1 MALRYNIL
9 KMYLLKA
16 VLWFMVAMPII
27 VLFFQEHG
35 LTLTEVMLLQAI
47 YSLSVA
53 LFEIP
58 SGYIADIF
66 GRKQTIVFST
76 IFSFIGFL
84 VFSFYGGFY
93 AFALAQVLVG
103 IGGSLMSGS
112 DSAIIYDTL
121 LETKS
126 KTSYTKIEGRNYA
139 IGNFSEAA
147 AGILGGFLA
156 VGSLYLPIYVQT
168 SILFFSIPIA
178 LTLVEPTI
186 HEENKL
192 DRSFRAIME
201 VVKFSLVD
209 NTRLRWLIIYS
220 SAMGVAT
227 LSMAWFAQPF
237 FKEVGVPLAYF
248 GILWAGLNFSAGLT
262 SFNAHQ
268 FDKKEN
274 NHKMLIYLSLVMI
287 TSFILLGFNSSM
299 FGLVFILIIYLL
311 RGIVTPIL
319 RNAINENT
327 TSNKRATVLSIRSF
341 IIRISF
347 AICAPILGY
356 IAENY
361 SLSNSFYVLALVV
374 GVFSLLASFKL
385 SSLD

>member
-1 MALRYNIL
+1 MKLRHNIL

-35 LTLTEVMLLQAI
+35 LSLTEVMILQAI

-112 DSAIIYDTL
+112 DIAIIYDTL

-248 GILWAGLNFSAGLT
+248 GILWAGLNFSVGLT
-262 SFNAHQ
+262 SFNSHQ

-274 NHKMLIYLSLVMI
+274 NHKMLIYLSLGMI

-311 RGIVTPIL
+311 RGLVTPIL